1 MSKRTC
7 QAGARKDLVVAE
19 CSFFKHERFHSRL
32 QTSSR
37 VRKTKFDEPCTRMT
51 ASAGSCHAL
60 IKQEFQQQNP
70 QIRDMT
76 SHSSPNAHAAFIN
89 ESSDPA
95 TTDASEIRNTPPACA
110 NRRSASPSTLR
121 PPPPVA
127 FTRRQS
133 GDKSRC
139 RDMSKSVSDFI
150 LSARQSVCKEI
161 HATELCPVE
170 RTEAHASL
178 WAALEDV
185 FLQKKKKKVSIQC
198 I

>member
-1 MSKRTC
+1 M
-7 QAGARKDLVVAE
+7 
-19 CSFFKHERFHSRL
+19 
-32 QTSSR
+32 
-37 VRKTKFDEPCTRMT
+37 P
-51 ASAGSCHAL
+51 ASAVSCHAL
-60 IKQEFQQQNP
+60 IKQEFQQQQLNP
-70 QIRDMT
+70 QRRDMT
-76 SHSSPNAHAAFIN
+76 SHSSPNAHAAFAFIN
-89 ESSDPA
+89 ESYDPA

-185 FLQKKKKKVSIQC
+185 FLQK
-198 I
+198 